1 MNKILVTAAFAAAM
15 LAPSAAI
22 AQAVPPAVIAI
33 VDLDKVTTECNA
45 CKSARA
51 ALQSQATAIQNREK
65 ALAGPLQTEGQAIQ
79 KAIDALPQGKEPDA
93 ALQARIT
100 AFNTKRQQGAQELQR
115 QQEQFQRNTNYISQQ
130 IRTKLG
136 PIYQQVMQRRGA
148 NIMVE
153 LGTTL
158 ASGAALDVTNDV
170 LAGLNAALPSVA
182 TVAPAQAQTP
192 QGR

>member
-1 MNKILVTAAFAAAM
+1 MNKILVSAAFAAAM

-33 VDLDKVTTECNA
+33 VDLDKVTTDCNA

-115 QQEQFQRNTNYISQQ
+115 QRSNSSAT
-130 IRTKLG
+130 
-136 PIYQQVMQRRGA
+136 PITFRSRSA
-148 NIMVE
+148 RSSARS
-153 LGTTL
+153 T
-158 ASGAALDVTNDV
+158 S
-170 LAGLNAALPSVA
+170 
-182 TVAPAQAQTP
+182 
-192 QGR
+192 R